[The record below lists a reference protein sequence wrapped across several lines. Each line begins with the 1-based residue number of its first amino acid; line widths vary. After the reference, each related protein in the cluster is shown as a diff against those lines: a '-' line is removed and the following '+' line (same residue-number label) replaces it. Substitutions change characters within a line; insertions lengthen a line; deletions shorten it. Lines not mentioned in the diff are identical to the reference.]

1 MLVGG
6 NVVSWYSIPGFCVHW
21 ILYNYP
27 EYNLEYVAVLVQQ
40 RICGDIRAGGVTEQ
54 DRIWASRLS
63 WPHNLCVLGAVCQD
77 PGPEE
82 HCLGLYCVSVGL
94 YCV

>member
-6 NVVSWYSIPGFCVHW
+6 NVVSWYSIPGFSVHW
-21 ILYNYP
+21 ILYNYA

-54 DRIWASRLS
+54 NRIWASRLS
-63 WPHNLCVLGAVCQD
+63 WPHNFCVLGAVCQD
-77 PGPEE
+77 PGCEE
-82 HCLGLYCVSVGL
+82 HCLGLYCVSVRL